1 MSTFFSRIERAVQS
15 WKVRNSSRFDFSFF
29 STPGILTWHK
39 RPLRLKDWSSL
50 PDGSDCADVAI
61 VIQGPVAEKYDFTLE
76 SLRLYRHLYP
86 KAPLIL
92 STWTGCAKNF
102 LDQCEEIGV
111 EVVQNDPIDGG
122 RYGNLTR
129 QKHTTIAGLI
139 RAEKLGSKFALKT
152 RTDQRMF
159 KSDFIEQFQA
169 LSSAFPRLE
178 SGQEVSKS
186 RIFLT
191 YQNSFIDRPLSGSD
205 FLQFGDIPELLQM
218 WSSLDQYELSAD
230 LAAEQILAGSYLLS
244 LGWPDVDLIESSNWE
259 KAMAEVFGFIESST
273 VDLLWLKYSAREFLW
288 RRYGSEPLTEVTQ
301 RDWLNSIS
309 QNKISK
315 A

>member
-1 MSTFFSRIERAVQS
+1 MSTIFGRIERAVQS
-15 WKVRNSSRFDFSFF
+15 WKVKNSSRVDFSFF

-39 RPLRLKDWSSL
+39 RPLRLKDWSAL
-50 PDGSDCADVAI
+50 PEGSDRADVAI
-61 VIQGPVAEKYDFTLE
+61 VMQGPVAEKYDFTLE
-76 SLRLYRHLYP
+76 SLRLYRHFYP

-92 STWTGCAKNF
+92 STWTGSARTF
-102 LDQCEEIGV
+102 LDQCQEIGV
-111 EVVQNDPIDGG
+111 EVVESEPIDGG

-169 LSSAFPRLE
+169 LSFAFPRLE
-178 SGQEVSKS
+178 SGQLASKS

-205 FLQFGDIPELLQM
+205 FVQFGEISDLLQM
-218 WSSLDQYELSAD
+218 WSSVDQYELSVD

-244 LGWPDVDLIESSNWE
+244 LGWAAEGIFDSSNWE

-301 RDWLNSIS
+301 RDWLNSIA
-309 QNKISK
+309 QYKISE